1 MMRGPSYDDAY
12 ITRKMSQMPT
22 FSSPSYGRPP
32 MGGYMQDPYGYD
44 YMPRQR
50 SLTMGPKKSEKRGA
64 TKKTHRSLSP
74 PLPYLWPELDNTK
87 MERTHSKGW
96 YRVDFGPHRTT
107 ETWYLPTVKDKLRF
121 LMDKSASDP
130 HKPHRAS
137 SMPAPPARPRKKVI
151 DTEFE
156 PYASPR
162 FSTYYASADSSV
174 PLVFYRTD
182 RATSRKRPTSWSSE
196 AVPYTARL
204 RLTAPTSAI
213 SRIPR
218 TRALSLPPARISS
231 TARSGYPPMGPPPPR
246 MAPRSMGPYY
256 DYDYGYGG
264 GYGAGYGGGY
274 SGYGG
279 SYVPPPRM
287 SRYDSY
293 LDDEF
298 LEPSTYVP
306 RYRPRLHDHL
316 DDADFREKITTTPQG
331 TTATTTITP
340 RAVDTS
346 VRGYTPGAPA
356 PRGLEGPDDS
366 MALVPHRSQR
376 PRRAHLESGPR
387 PETAVVP
394 GGESEGDRHLARL
407 ERRYPSLSEPQMLQD
422 HVDKMRI
429 KLKSLAF
436 SLDPSGPVPDIIIP
450 EKRKST
456 DPSDSKYS
464 RGPRHLACV
473 EFAGG
478 QPQWKRRAR
487 ARYPSEDPENVTMLA
502 KAEYVDKEEDPEK
515 EQEKMILKDRLSN
528 RIHKFFTESLD
539 AKQFDKYLK
548 TYRQPGPKP
557 RYYWKPKQYIPDES
571 LKVMPDSSYR
581 STAKTGAQWE
591 EPDTV
596 FGAASDKKPFS
607 KVETGSSFFST
618 YGYTNRKK
626 DYVAEKVRDYYYFG
640 DKAKPLADGAEE
652 MSEEKKERRKKKK
665 SKERD
670 VVAELEAAPATPT
683 STSELESSSVAPAS
697 APAETKAPEGDA
709 APVSEEQLDDEK
721 ERKRLE
727 KKKRKAE
734 REAAAK
740 AAMEAELAALA
751 AAEAELARLE
761 AESNSLKTDAPAA
774 VPEVSAPAE
783 ASAPAEG
790 SAPAE
795 PAAEVKSESAAE
807 KSGEPSKAT
816 RKLQSATNKI
826 LAVGAFFRSHVTQKK
841 LSGKEAE
848 DTTPVTTTEP
858 DAGQGGTE
866 ETADAAAGATAD
878 DATTFA
884 TRSDELLE

>member
-464 RGPRHLACV
+464 RALDFAELPKLAS
-473 EFAGG
+473 
-478 QPQWKRRAR
+478 RRQ
-487 ARYPSEDPENVTMLA
+487 RYYPEDEHM
-502 KAEYVDKEEDPEK
+502 
-515 EQEKMILKDRLSN
+515 KDNLRIKCLSHYKTT
-528 RIHKFFTESLD
+528 RTAAD
-539 AKQFDKYLK
+539 ASRSGD
-548 TYRQPGPKP
+548 
-557 RYYWKPKQYIPDES
+557 YWKPKQYIPDES

-640 DKAKPLADGAEE
+640 DKAKDTGHVRFNGTALKPLADGAEE

>member
-346 VRGYTPGAPA
+346 VRGYTPG
-356 PRGLEGPDDS
+356 
-366 MALVPHRSQR
+366 
-376 PRRAHLESGPR
+376 
-387 PETAVVP
+387 
-394 GGESEGDRHLARL
+394 
-407 ERRYPSLSEPQMLQD
+407 MLQD

-464 RGPRHLACV
+464 RALDFAELPKLAS
-473 EFAGG
+473 
-478 QPQWKRRAR
+478 RRQ
-487 ARYPSEDPENVTMLA
+487 RYYPEDEHM
-502 KAEYVDKEEDPEK
+502 
-515 EQEKMILKDRLSN
+515 KDNLRIKCLSHYKTT
-528 RIHKFFTESLD
+528 RTAAD
-539 AKQFDKYLK
+539 ASRSGD
-548 TYRQPGPKP
+548 
-557 RYYWKPKQYIPDES
+557 YWKPKQYIPDES

-640 DKAKPLADGAEE
+640 DKAKDTGHVRFNGTALKPLADGAEE

>member
-464 RGPRHLACV
+464 RALDFAELPKLAS
-473 EFAGG
+473 
-478 QPQWKRRAR
+478 RRQ
-487 ARYPSEDPENVTMLA
+487 RYYPEDEHM
-502 KAEYVDKEEDPEK
+502 
-515 EQEKMILKDRLSN
+515 KDNLRIKCLS
-528 RIHKFFTESLD
+528 H
-539 AKQFDKYLK
+539 YK
-548 TYRQPGPKP
+548 TTRTAAD
-557 RYYWKPKQYIPDES
+557 YWKPKQYIPDES

-607 KVETGSSFFST
+607 KDTGH
-618 YGYTNRKK
+618 
-626 DYVAEKVRDYYYFG
+626 VRFNG
-640 DKAKPLADGAEE
+640 TALKPLADGAEE

>member
-464 RGPRHLACV
+464 RALDFAELPKLAS
-473 EFAGG
+473 
-478 QPQWKRRAR
+478 RR
-487 ARYPSEDPENVTMLA
+487 
-502 KAEYVDKEEDPEK
+502 
-515 EQEKMILKDRLSN
+515 Q
-528 RIHKFFTESLD
+528 
-539 AKQFDKYLK
+539 
-548 TYRQPGPKP
+548 
-557 RYYWKPKQYIPDES
+557 RYYPEDEHMKDNLRIKCLS
-571 LKVMPDSSYR
+571 HYKTTRTAADASRSGVMPDSSYR

-607 KVETGSSFFST
+607 
-618 YGYTNRKK
+618 
-626 DYVAEKVRDYYYFG
+626 
-640 DKAKPLADGAEE
+640 KPLADGAEE

>member
-464 RGPRHLACV
+464 RALDFAELPKLAS
-473 EFAGG
+473 
-478 QPQWKRRAR
+478 RRQ
-487 ARYPSEDPENVTMLA
+487 RYYPEDEHM
-502 KAEYVDKEEDPEK
+502 
-515 EQEKMILKDRLSN
+515 KDNLRIKCLS
-528 RIHKFFTESLD
+528 H
-539 AKQFDKYLK
+539 YK
-548 TYRQPGPKP
+548 TTRTAAD
-557 RYYWKPKQYIPDES
+557 YWKPKQYIPDES

-607 KVETGSSFFST
+607 
-618 YGYTNRKK
+618 
-626 DYVAEKVRDYYYFG
+626 
-640 DKAKPLADGAEE
+640 KPLADGAEE

>member
-464 RGPRHLACV
+464 RALDFAELPKLAS
-473 EFAGG
+473 
-478 QPQWKRRAR
+478 RRQ
-487 ARYPSEDPENVTMLA
+487 RYYPEDEHM
-502 KAEYVDKEEDPEK
+502 
-515 EQEKMILKDRLSN
+515 KDNLRIKCLS
-528 RIHKFFTESLD
+528 H
-539 AKQFDKYLK
+539 YK
-548 TYRQPGPKP
+548 TTRTAAD
-557 RYYWKPKQYIPDES
+557 YWKPKQYIPDES

-640 DKAKPLADGAEE
+640 DKAKDTGHVRFNGTALKPLADGAEE

>member
-316 DDADFREKITTTPQG
+316 DDADFREK
-331 TTATTTITP
+331 
-340 RAVDTS
+340 
-346 VRGYTPGAPA
+346 
-356 PRGLEGPDDS
+356 
-366 MALVPHRSQR
+366 
-376 PRRAHLESGPR
+376 
-387 PETAVVP
+387 
-394 GGESEGDRHLARL
+394 
-407 ERRYPSLSEPQMLQD
+407 MLQD

-640 DKAKPLADGAEE
+640 DKAKDTGHVRFNGTALKPLADGAEE

>member
-607 KVETGSSFFST
+607 K
-618 YGYTNRKK
+618 
-626 DYVAEKVRDYYYFG
+626 
-640 DKAKPLADGAEE
+640 PLADGAEE

-795 PAAEVKSESAAE
+795 PAAEVK
-807 KSGEPSKAT
+807 
-816 RKLQSATNKI
+816 R
-826 LAVGAFFRSHVTQKK
+826 
-841 LSGKEAE
+841 KEAE